1 MKKITKQNL
10 SSYLLLLMLFV
21 GINSNIFGR
30 NEAKIIRQQNLVD
43 KSLPIQTEISGLYIF
58 KGKDD
63 EKKFNFMFKFQ
74 AEGVAL
80 YSYEYKGVATIKGT
94 WTAENDTVTVSLPQA
109 DSTLVFKF
117 KQKGDALELVE
128 KPESISIIT
137 VGTLF
142 TKAVNTPSGP
152 TLSAKEIS
160 NRILKFAKSIKTV
173 SDISPGNIEKRMG
186 IKVDFNEEDRTNY
199 GFWGKVADSAR
210 IYGLVAYPY
219 PSAENKT
226 TDTVRFTFDNF
237 DNETENAD
245 TKDVCVDLE
254 SYRKNLKKSGFSS
267 RNAYGVHSAMRG
279 LIFSRNNLFVDV
291 YVKRY
296 GSNFEDI
303 KKDCVEMI
311 IISAANAG
319 KK

>member
-10 SSYLLLLMLFV
+10 ISYLLLLMLFV

-30 NEAKIIRQQNLVD
+30 NNADTINQQNLMN
-43 KSLPIQTEISGLYIF
+43 KFLPIQTELGGLYIF

-74 AEGVAL
+74 AEGVVL
-80 YSYEYKGVATIKGT
+80 YSYEYKGAATIKGT
-94 WTAENDTVTVSLPQA
+94 WTVENDVVTVSLPKE
-109 DSTLVFKF
+109 DSTLIFKF
-117 KQKGDALELVE
+117 KRSGDVLEIVE
-128 KPESISIIT
+128 KPESISLIT

-142 TKAVNTPSGP
+142 VKALDAPSAP
-152 TLSAKEIS
+152 IFSAKEIS
-160 NRILKFAKSIKTV
+160 NLILKFAKSIKTV
-173 SDISPGNIEKRMG
+173 KDVSPENIERKMG
-186 IKVDFNEEDRTNY
+186 IKVNYNEEDRTNY
-199 GFWGKVADSAR
+199 GFWGKVADSSW
-210 IYGLVAYPY
+210 IYGLTAYPF
-219 PSAENKT
+219 PSAANKT
-226 TDTVRFTFDNF
+226 TDTVRFSFDS
-237 DNETENAD
+237 ETENAD
-245 TKDVCVDLE
+245 MKDVCVDIE
-254 SYRKNLKKSGFSS
+254 SYRKDLKKAGFSY
-267 RNAYGVHSAMRG
+267 RNAYGSHSAMRG
-279 LIFSRNNLFVDV
+279 LIFRRNNLFVDV